1 MTIDPPRA
9 AFFDVDETL
18 ITGKSMLSFLAF
30 HWAREG
36 RTASSTASA
45 HASLGHQI
53 RSGVPREQVNRAYYR
68 LLRGSREADL
78 AESGRLWFAR
88 EHRRGLFHPPV
99 LEALRRHSRSG
110 DLTVLVSGSFGA
122 CLAPISQAVGADLV
136 ICTIPEVAGGTL
148 TGELTG
154 RPMIGRAK
162 AQEARRV
169 MTAFG
174 LRPERCHAY
183 GDDASDLALLRS
195 VGNPV
200 VVGGDPALTEHAAR
214 ANWTRL
220 PGPALN
226 GLLGSPP

>member
-1 MTIDPPRA
+1 MTIGPLRA

-18 ITGKSMLSFLAF
+18 ITGKSMLSFLTF

-36 RTASSTASA
+36 RAASRVASA
-45 HASLGHQI
+45 RAALSHQL
-53 RSGVPREQVNRAYYR
+53 RSGMPREQVNRAYYR
-68 LLRGSREADL
+68 LLRGSRETDL

-88 EHRRGLFHPPV
+88 EHPRGLFHPPV
-99 LEALRRHSRSG
+99 REALRRHSSAG
-110 DLTVLVSGSFGA
+110 DLTVLVSGSFSA
-122 CLAPISQAVGADLV
+122 CLDPIGQAVGADLV
-136 ICTIPEVAGGTL
+136 VCTIPEVAGGAL

-162 AQEARRV
+162 AEEARRI

-174 LRPERCHAY
+174 LRPEHCHAY
-183 GDDASDLALLRS
+183 GDDASDLALLTS

-200 VVGGDPALTEHAAR
+200 AVGGDPALTAHAVR

-226 GLLGSPP
+226 GLLDKAA